1 MALVDRVKNILLTPK
16 TEWDVIATE
25 ATPAG
30 ALITGYVLPL
40 ALVAAIASFIGMCFI
55 GTSMPLVGTFRM
67 PIMWGVAMLVYH
79 VIMAVVTVFVLAFI
93 IDALAPTFNGT
104 KDRLQATKLA
114 VYSFTPGWVAGILAI
129 IPLLGIL
136 AIIGALYG
144 IYLLY
149 LGLPRLMR
157 NPPEKSAGYTALIVV
172 CAIVVMIVISAI
184 GGLITGPAMM
194 ASMGSMGTGAVVVDR
209 GTGGKLD
216 EFAQKM
222 DEASKRMEAAQKS
235 GDPQKQME
243 ASMAALGTAFS
254 GGKGVD
260 PVQIDRLKPVLPAS
274 MAGLPKTDESAE
286 RSGVAGLMSTKVS
299 GTYADAAGGKNV
311 HLEITDT
318 GGAAGLMALA
328 GWMGVQTEKESGGR
342 SERTRKEGNR
352 LIHEESDK
360 NTNQAKYT
368 VVLAERFVVEAEGS
382 NVDLGTLKSAVASL
396 DLAKLEAMK

>member
-1 MALVDRVKNILLTPK
+1 MAIVDRVKNILLTPK

-25 ATPAG
+25 ATPPG

-40 ALVAAIASFIGMCFI
+40 AIIAAIASFIGMCFI
-55 GTSMPLVGTFRM
+55 GTTMPLVGTFRM
-67 PIMWGVAMLVYH
+67 PIMWGVAMLIYH
-79 VIMAVVTVFVLAFI
+79 VIMAVVTVFILAFI

-136 AIIGALYG
+136 GIIGALYG

-157 NPPEKSAGYTALIVV
+157 NPQEKSAGYTALIVV
-172 CAIVVMIVISAI
+172 CAIVVMIIIAAI
-184 GGLITGPAMM
+184 GSMITGPAMM
-194 ASMGSMGTGAVVVDR
+194 ASMGSVGSSAVVVDS
-209 GTGGKLD
+209 GTSAKLND
-216 EFAQKM
+216 FAKKM

-235 GDPQKQME
+235 GDPAKQME

-260 PVQIDRLKPVLPAS
+260 PVQIDQLKPMIPATV
-274 MAGLPKTDESAE
+274 AGLPRTDESAE
-286 RSGVAGLMSTKVS
+286 RSGVAGLMATKVS
-299 GTYADAAGGKNV
+299 GTYADTGGGKNV

-318 GGAAGLMALA
+318 GGAAGLMTLA
-328 GWMGVQTEKESGGR
+328 GWMGVQTEKEQGGR

-352 LIHEESDK
+352 LVHEETDK
-360 NTNQAKYT
+360 NTNQSKYT
-368 VVLAERFVVEAEGS
+368 VVVAERFVVEAEGN

>member
-25 ATPAG
+25 ATPPG

-40 ALVAAIASFIGMCFI
+40 ALVAAIASFIGFCLI
-55 GTSMPLVGTFRM
+55 GTTVPLIGTYRM
-67 PIMWGVAMLVYH
+67 PIMYGVAMLVYH
-79 VIMAVVTVFVLAFI
+79 VIMAVVTVFILAFI

-114 VYSFTPGWVAGILAI
+114 VYSFTPGWVAGIFTI

-136 AIIGALYG
+136 GIIGAIYG

-172 CAIVVMIVISAI
+172 CAIVVMIIISAI
-184 GGLITGPAMM
+184 GGMITGPAMM
-194 ASMGSMGTGAVVVDR
+194 ASMGSAGSGAVVVDGR
-209 GTGGKLD
+209 TSAQLND
-216 EFAQKM
+216 FAKKM

-235 GDPQKQME
+235 GDPAKQAE
-243 ASMAALGTAFS
+243 ASMAALGTMFS

-260 PVQIDRLKPVLPAS
+260 PVQIDALKPMLPATV
-274 MAGLPKTDESAE
+274 AGLPKTDESAE
-286 RSGVAGLMSTKVS
+286 RNGVAGLMATKVS
-299 GTYADAAGGKNV
+299 GTYADTGSGKNV
-311 HLEITDT
+311 QLEITDT
-318 GGAAGLMALA
+318 GGAAGLMTMA

-352 LIHEESDK
+352 LVHEETDK
-360 NTNQAKYT
+360 NTNQNKYT
-368 VVLAERFVVEAEGS
+368 VVVAERFIVEAEGN

>member
-1 MALVDRVKNILLTPK
+1 
-16 TEWDVIATE
+16 
-25 ATPAG
+25 
-30 ALITGYVLPL
+30 
-40 ALVAAIASFIGMCFI
+40 
-55 GTSMPLVGTFRM
+55 
-67 PIMWGVAMLVYH
+67 
-79 VIMAVVTVFVLAFI
+79 VIMAVVTVFILAFI

-114 VYSFTPGWVAGILAI
+114 VYSFTPGWVAGIFTI

-136 AIIGALYG
+136 GIIGAIYG

-172 CAIVVMIVISAI
+172 CAIVVMIIISAI
-184 GGLITGPAMM
+184 GGMITGPAMM
-194 ASMGSMGTGAVVVDR
+194 ASMGSAGSGAIVVDR
-209 GTGGKLD
+209 GAAKNLD
-216 EFAQKM
+216 DFAKKM

-235 GDPQKQME
+235 GDPNKQME
-243 ASMAALGTAFS
+243 ASIAALGTAFS

-260 PVQIDRLKPVLPAS
+260 PVQIDALKPMLPATV
-274 MAGLPKTDESAE
+274 AGLPKTDESAE
-286 RSGVAGLMSTKVS
+286 RSGVAGLMATKVS
-299 GTYADAAGGKNV
+299 GTYADTGGGKNV

-318 GGAAGLMALA
+318 GGAAGLMTMA
-328 GWMGVQTEKESGGR
+328 GWMNVQTEKESGGR

-352 LIHEESDK
+352 LIHEETDK
-360 NTNQAKYT
+360 NTNQNKHT
-368 VVLAERFVVEAEGS
+368 VVVAERFVVEAEGN